1 MTYIELLKRIDTL
14 APLPKTLMD
23 IEEFKKTN
31 NFESTDL
38 AKIIE
43 QDPIMVSTILKTANS
58 AMFGFASKVDTLSRA
73 ISLMGVNFAVSIAL
87 GSGIKQALNSDLN
100 AYGVNNDSFLRIAN
114 MQSNFISLW
123 IGKVNIDLKNDLIL
137 PSFLQESGKFLIN
150 SALADEGKVNEFMQ
164 QVVSNP
170 EKINLIEKSFV
181 GMSTAEVTSAIFKH
195 WNLTHTI
202 INSIKFSDDPIKAL
216 PQVKQHAQILNIS
229 KLVCNIINPL
239 SENSIT
245 LGKQKAI
252 EFGFDIKPFEIAV
265 EKMQERLLDEK

>member
-1 MTYIELLKRIDTL
+1 
-14 APLPKTLMD
+14 
-23 IEEFKKTN
+23 
-31 NFESTDL
+31 
-38 AKIIE
+38 
-43 QDPIMVSTILKTANS
+43 
-58 AMFGFASKVDTLSRA
+58 
-73 ISLMGVNFAVSIAL
+73 
-87 GSGIKQALNSDLN
+87 
-100 AYGVNNDSFLRIAN
+100 
-114 MQSNFISLW
+114 
-123 IGKVNIDLKNDLIL
+123 
-137 PSFLQESGKFLIN
+137 
-150 SALADEGKVNEFMQ
+150 
-164 QVVSNP
+164 
-170 EKINLIEKSFV
+170 
-181 GMSTAEVTSAIFKH
+181 MSTAEVTSAIFKH

>member
-170 EKINLIEKSFV
+170 EKINSIEKSFV

-265 EKMQERLLDEK
+265 KKMQERLLDEN